1 MTEIRPE
8 VNSFAGELKPQSRG
22 RSAQRISA
30 EAGEGNPA
38 PFKGIKYK
46 VTVDNFRIPD
56 DKLPGGTIRT
66 LIALRPH
73 QLEEV
78 ARDLSRKWGL
88 GSAAGIKIE
97 RDYSR

>member
-1 MTEIRPE
+1 MT
-8 VNSFAGELKPQSRG
+8 K
-22 RSAQRISA
+22 
-30 EAGEGNPA
+30 
-38 PFKGIKYK
+38 FKGIKYK
-46 VTVDNFRIPD
+46 VLVDGFRIPD
-56 DKLPGGTIRT
+56 DKLRGGTIRT

-73 QLEEV
+73 QLDEV